1 MYIQP
6 SKRDKGEQDMA
17 VQADFIIENAKI
29 FTSDP
34 DMPQAEAVAVKGN
47 RIIYVGT
54 NDGAKEFQASS
65 TRIIDGQR
73 RTLTP
78 GLIDSHF
85 HLLWGAISM
94 GSAQLYEAAS
104 LEDVKRILQ
113 EFAEKNKTA
122 DWVDG
127 RGIRYNVISTRQQL
141 DEIIPDRPVYINAFD
156 GHTSWANT
164 KALEMAG
171 ILQPGKEAE
180 GNGVIVRDAN
190 GIATGELRETA
201 ISLVSSLIPEPSAA
215 RKRELLKMTMAHMNS
230 TGLTSVHNMNGD
242 MEELMTF
249 AAVEDA
255 GEMTVRVYE
264 PYHIKP
270 ETTEE
275 MLKEAAEMAKVK
287 GEFVRGG
294 AAKFFMDGVWES
306 YTALNIE
313 PYADDP
319 DAEPDGI
326 YSLEHFTRMAT
337 LCDKMGL
344 QIFVHCCGDG
354 AVRRTLDGYE
364 AVQQSNGKRD
374 SRHRIEHIEVIHPDD
389 LPRFKQLGVLP
400 SMQTSHAP
408 FSIAEGD
415 IWPAR
420 VGPQRWHL
428 SFAWRDILNA
438 GNTISYG
445 SDWPVAPYDPLFN
458 FHAGMNRQK
467 WSADDPDQ
475 TLTLEE
481 LIHGYT
487 RDAAYAEFME
497 HEKGQIKVGYL
508 ADMVLFS
515 HDLFSLDQK
524 DIRQAKPVLTMVN
537 GKVVFEA

>member
-458 FHAGMNRQK
+458 FHAGMNRQR
-467 WSADDPDQ
+467 WAADDPNQ

>member
-1 MYIQP
+1 MSQRAELI
-6 SKRDKGEQDMA
+6 
-17 VQADFIIENAKI
+17 VTNARI

-34 DMPQAEAVAVKGN
+34 SNPQAEAVAIKGN
-47 RIIYVGT
+47 RIVHVGT
-54 NDGAKEFQASS
+54 NDGAEKFKGAD
-65 TRIIDGQR
+65 TRVVDGQG

-78 GLIDSHF
+78 GFIDSHF
-85 HLLWGAISM
+85 HLLWGSISM
-94 GSAQLYEAAS
+94 GGAQLYDAKN
-104 LEDVKRILQ
+104 LDDVRNVLR
-113 EFAEKNKTA
+113 EHAEKNKTSE
-122 DWVDG
+122 WVDG
-127 RGIRYNVISTRQQL
+127 RGIKYDIVTTRQQL
-141 DEIIPDRPVYINAFD
+141 DEMISDRPVYINAYD

-164 KALEMAG
+164 KALETAG

-180 GNGVIVRDAN
+180 GVGVIVRDEN

-201 ISLVSSLIPEPSAA
+201 MGLVSDLIPEPSEA
-215 RKRELLKMTMAHMNS
+215 RKRELLKMTMATMNS
-230 TGLTSVHNMNGD
+230 RGVTSVHNMNGD
-242 MEELMTF
+242 MEELMTY

-287 GEFVRGG
+287 GEFARGG

-319 DAEPDGI
+319 EAKPDGI

-364 AVQQSNGKRD
+364 AVQKSNGRRD
-374 SRHRIEHIEVIHPDD
+374 SRHRVEHIEVIHPDD
-389 LPRFKQLGVLP
+389 IPRFKQLGVLP

-408 FSIAEGD
+408 FSISEGD
-415 IWPAR
+415 VWPTR
-420 VGPQRWHL
+420 VGKQRWHL

-438 GNTISYG
+438 GNQIAYG
-445 SDWPVAPYDPLFN
+445 SDWPVAPFDVMLN
-458 FHAGMNRQK
+458 LHVGLNRELWDEGNPRQN
-467 WSADDPDQ
+467 
-475 TLTLEE
+475 LTLEE
-481 LIHGYT
+481 LIIGYT

-497 HEKGQIKVGYL
+497 NEKGQIKEGYL
-508 ADMVLFS
+508 ADLVLFS
-515 HDLFSLDQK
+515 HDLFALDPK
-524 DIRQAKPVLTMVN
+524 DIMEAKPVLTVVN
-537 GKVVFEA
+537 GKIVFEA